1 MLKKEKTMNLETY
14 LETNN
19 FEKKDLTILFS
30 VGCVINTENG
40 DTFPLMNDN
49 SIDFSDDEKM
59 NVVTDDFDQ
68 YWFEQL
74 GFGEEV
80 VVKDTIEN
88 VKNQTIT
95 DEEVDWLESKVELS
109 LGI

>member
-1 MLKKEKTMNLETY
+1 MIKKEKTMNLETY

>member
-1 MLKKEKTMNLETY
+1 MNLETY

>member
-1 MLKKEKTMNLETY
+1 MKNLETY
-14 LETNN
+14 LNETNFN
-19 FEKKDLTILFS
+19 KNDLTILFS

-40 DTFPLMNDN
+40 DTFPLMADS

-95 DEEVDWLESKVELS
+95 DEEVDWLESKVELAM
-109 LGI
+109 GI

>member
-1 MLKKEKTMNLETY
+1 MNLETY

-19 FEKKDLTILFS
+19 FNKNDLTILFS

-40 DTFPLMNDN
+40 DTFPLMNNN

-59 NVVTDDFDQ
+59 NVVTDEFDQ
-68 YWFEQL
+68 YWFDQL

-95 DEEVDWLESKVELS
+95 DEEVDWLESKVELAM
-109 LGI
+109 GI

>member
-1 MLKKEKTMNLETY
+1 MNLETY
-14 LETNN
+14 LNETNFN
-19 FEKKDLTILFS
+19 KNDLTILFS

-40 DTFPLMNDN
+40 DTFPLMADS

-88 VKNQTIT
+88 VKNQKIT

>member
-1 MLKKEKTMNLETY
+1 MKNLKTY
-14 LETNN
+14 LNETNFN
-19 FEKKDLTILFS
+19 KNDLTILFS
-30 VGCVINTENG
+30 VGAVINTENG

-49 SIDFSDDEKM
+49 TIDFSDDEKM

-68 YWFEQL
+68 YWFDQL

>member
-1 MLKKEKTMNLETY
+1 MIKKEKTMNLETY

-19 FEKKDLTILFS
+19 FNKNDLTILFS

-40 DTFPLMNDN
+40 DTFPLMNNN

-59 NVVTDDFDQ
+59 NVVTDEFDQ
-68 YWFEQL
+68 YWFDQL

-88 VKNQTIT
+88 VK
-95 DEEVDWLESKVELS
+95 EKLECVKECEWLESKAELAM
-109 LGI
+109 GI